1 VPQGLLNRSL
11 MGQRSNKDAFVDTVA
26 DLQCLDLFGERL
38 CEFIVNAILHKNP
51 IRRHASLPGVAELG
65 EDAGFNGRLDLC
77 VVEDNE
83 RTVATQFERKLRQVV
98 RTLQSASPTSATL
111 SRVVITLIV
120 PLGKPACSASTAWA
134 RALSGVSPA
143 GFQTVVHPAANAA
156 PTFLEIIYTRTVSI
170 PNHFRR
176 EALHTAAGKFH
187 GAKQAAT
194 PSGCLIVTIR

>member
-1 VPQGLLNRSL
+1 MPSCTRIRFAVTQVCPELRNLARMQASTAVSIFASSKTMKGLLPPNSRES
-11 MGQRSNKDAFVDTVA
+11 FVKLFAHCFASSFPTRVDPVKLNLRTA
-26 DLQCLDLFGERL
+26 LDLQR
-38 CEFIVNAILHKNP
+38 
-51 IRRHASLPGVAELG
+51 
-65 EDAGFNGRLDLC
+65 
-77 VVEDNE
+77 
-83 RTVATQFERKLRQVV
+83 
-98 RTLQSASPTSATL
+98 ASPTSATL